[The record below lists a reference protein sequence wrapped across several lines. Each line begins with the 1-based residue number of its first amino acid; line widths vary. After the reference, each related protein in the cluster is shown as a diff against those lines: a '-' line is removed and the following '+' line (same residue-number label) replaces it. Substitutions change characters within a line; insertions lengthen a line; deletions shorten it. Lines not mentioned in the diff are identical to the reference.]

1 MAEFPALPIWTDAY
15 IADTQHLTNE
25 EHGVYLRLLMF
36 AWRSDSCSLPDNDKR
51 LALMVGVTDK
61 KWRTLKPNVMV
72 FWDLEGDTYTQKKL
86 TNTRRAVAKKSE
98 DNRVRAERRW
108 NGNSLI
114 SNNTGDAVAYA
125 GAMPN
130 PMPNASYPKP
140 KLLREKVT
148 TNVVTKNSR
157 GTRWTSE
164 DEVPPDWIM
173 WAEDQDFDQAL
184 IMREAAKFPDYW
196 AGISGAKGV
205 KLDWSATWRNW
216 IRTASQ
222 RTQQKPGAVIGFD
235 REAVAKELE
244 KLRNAKK
251 SNL

>member
-36 AWRSDSCSLPDNDKR
+36 AWRSTNCSLPDSDKR

-72 FWDLEGDTYTQKKL
+72 FWDLEGGTYTQKKL

-98 DNRVRAERRW
+98 DNRIRAERRW

-125 GAMPN
+125 GTMLN

-140 KLLREKVT
+140 KQVRVKVT

-157 GTRWTSE
+157 GTRWKSE
-164 DEVPPDWIM
+164 EEIPS
-173 WAEDQDFDQAL
+173 L
-184 IMREAAKFPDYW
+184 
-196 AGISGAKGV
+196 
-205 KLDWSATWRNW
+205 LDHVGRGS
-216 IRTASQ
+216 
-222 RTQQKPGAVIGFD
+222 
-235 REAVAKELE
+235 
-244 KLRNAKK
+244 KLRSSADNA
-251 SNL
+251 

>member
-1 MAEFPALPIWTDAY
+1 
-15 IADTQHLTNE
+15 
-25 EHGVYLRLLMF
+25 
-36 AWRSDSCSLPDNDKR
+36 
-51 LALMVGVTDK
+51 
-61 KWRTLKPNVMV
+61 
-72 FWDLEGDTYTQKKL
+72 
-86 TNTRRAVAKKSE
+86 
-98 DNRVRAERRW
+98 
-108 NGNSLI
+108 
-114 SNNTGDAVAYA
+114 
-125 GAMPN
+125 
-130 PMPNASYPKP
+130 
-140 KLLREKVT
+140 
-148 TNVVTKNSR
+148 
-157 GTRWTSE
+157 
-164 DEVPPDWIM
+164 M

-216 IRTASQ
+216 IRTAAQ